1 MTTLNN
7 YNIYNKN
14 INNLFDNI
22 ENRVQSLEI
31 SLNKI
36 KHIEFNYYKILAIN
50 ETLLN
55 ENEELKQIIEKQN
68 IKITNLENENKQ
80 LKNEIKELKE
90 NDIKQKE
97 EINELK
103 NENKELK
110 IKINKLENIFNK
122 SKFIMALQDLNSY
135 DKLESNLKYPF
146 NNNLKKLRLSR
157 NYDCHYMYDTDS
169 NDVINKKKYYLL
181 HQLNNM
187 SKDIKN
193 NINNIYGKCNL
204 IENIIKY
211 LEETT
216 DVNSEVSDEDLSFI
230 EAWWDDN
237 F

>member
-1 MTTLNN
+1 MTTF
-7 YNIYNKN
+7 NIYNKN
-14 INNLFDNI
+14 KNINILFDNI
-22 ENRVQSLEI
+22 ENRVQLLEK
-31 SLNKI
+31 SLNEI
-36 KHIEFNYYKILAIN
+36 KHIEFNYHKILIVN
-50 ETLLN
+50 ESLLN

-68 IKITNLENENKQ
+68 IKITNLENEIKELKNENKE
-80 LKNEIKELKE
+80 LKNEIK
-90 NDIKQKE
+90 
-97 EINELK
+97 ELK

-169 NDVINKKKYYLL
+169 DDVINKKKYYLL
-181 HQLNNM
+181 QQLNNM
-187 SKDIKN
+187 SEDIKN

>member
-1 MTTLNN
+1 MTTF
-7 YNIYNKN
+7 NIYNKN
-14 INNLFDNI
+14 INILFDNI
-22 ENRVQSLEI
+22 ENRVQLLEK
-31 SLNKI
+31 SLNEI
-36 KHIEFNYYKILAIN
+36 KHIEFNYHKILIVN

-68 IKITNLENENKQ
+68 IKITNLENEINK
-80 LKNEIKELKE
+80 LKIE
-90 NDIKQKE
+90 NK
-97 EINELK
+97 ELK
-103 NENKELK
+103 NENKQLK

-169 NDVINKKKYYLL
+169 DDVINKKKYYLL

-187 SKDIKN
+187 SEDIKN

>member
-1 MTTLNN
+1 MTTF
-7 YNIYNKN
+7 NIYNKN
-14 INNLFDNI
+14 INILFDNI
-22 ENRVQSLEI
+22 ENRIQLLEK
-31 SLNKI
+31 SLNEI
-36 KHIEFNYYKILAIN
+36 KHIEFNYHKILIVN

-68 IKITNLENENKQ
+68 IKITNLENE
-80 LKNEIKELKE
+80 
-90 NDIKQKE
+90 
-97 EINELK
+97 INELK
-103 NENKELK
+103 IENKELK

-169 NDVINKKKYYLL
+169 DDVINKKKYYLL
-181 HQLNNM
+181 QQLNNM
-187 SKDIKN
+187 SEDIKN

>member
-22 ENRVQSLEI
+22 ENRVQSLEKL
-31 SLNKI
+31 LNEI

-68 IKITNLENENKQ
+68 IKITNLENE
-80 LKNEIKELKE
+80 IKELKE

-97 EINELK
+97 EIKELK
-103 NENKELK
+103 NK
-110 IKINKLENIFNK
+110 IIKLENTFTK
-122 SKFIMALQDLNSY
+122 SKYIMALQDLNSY

-230 EAWWDDN
+230 EAWWDDD

>member
-22 ENRVQSLEI
+22 ENRVQLLEK
-31 SLNKI
+31 SLNELDKI

-68 IKITNLENENKQ
+68 IKITNLENENKE
-80 LKNEIKELKE
+80 LKNEI
-90 NDIKQKE
+90 I
-97 EINELK
+97 
-103 NENKELK
+103 
-110 IKINKLENIFNK
+110 KLENKFNK
-122 SKFIMALQDLNSY
+122 SKYIMALQDLNSY
-135 DKLESNLKYPF
+135 DKLESKLKYPSC
-146 NNNLKKLRLSR
+146 NYLKKLRLSR
-157 NYDCHYMYDTDS
+157 NNNCHYMYDNDS
-169 NDVINKKKYYLL
+169 DDVIHKKKYYLL
-181 HQLNNM
+181 HQLNNIP
-187 SKDIKN
+187 KDIKD

-204 IENIIKY
+204 IENIIIY

-216 DVNSEVSDEDLSFI
+216 NVNSEVSDEDLSFI